1 MNRLVSAGIAAS
13 IILLSGGPSLSDG
26 LKGTTIQA
34 RYNVT
39 TCKLDGTDCTP
50 HQANTNIYIDK
61 NGSNIFDYS
70 SNSAGT
76 VFTSGVRHQGGPGEL
91 PQTWYVRGNSFVMVT
106 DLNGQGSFTIT
117 ITARGANCDVSFRKN
132 YARAAAQM
140 TVQSCRVIA
149 GHVER

>member
-1 MNRLVSAGIAAS
+1 MNRGVTAGITAWIMLLVSS
-13 IILLSGGPSLSDG
+13 GPSLSDG
-26 LKGTTIQA
+26 LKGNTIQA

-76 VFTSGVRHQGGPGEL
+76 VFVSGVRHEGGSGEL
-91 PQTWYVRGNSFVMVT
+91 PQTWTVRGNSFVMVT

-117 ITARGANCDVSFRKN
+117 ARGANCDVSFRKN
-132 YARAAAQM
+132 YAKASAQM